1 MKSYTM
7 LTVGMFLMSVT
18 YGSGFIEGYRNA
30 LDQTFAAAP
39 RMLRKPGVLEEN
51 PASFDALSQF
61 PCYQNFACLVSNQ
74 WEYAVTHLSA
84 LATNQWERLV
94 TIGVGKTYDEDFY
107 LSACTRLADLE
118 QAGSITRKELL
129 FMLSSSR
136 TNIDMCVVSRY
147 REPAVTNLVEKL
159 RRVIP
164 DDAYWDSVLSGEV
177 YLDRI
182 SKNHN
187 EY

>member
-1 MKSYTM
+1 MRTAFVAGVL
-7 LTVGMFLMSVT
+7 LTLPFVVSSEIAVADFRNTIGTLRQNVEVKHRRWGVISEPLSFDVMSRSVA
-18 YGSGFIEGYRNA
+18 YRN
-30 LDQTFAAAP
+30 FAA
-39 RMLRKPGVLEEN
+39 
-51 PASFDALSQF
+51 SI
-61 PCYQNFACLVSNQ
+61 SND
-74 WEYAVTHLSA
+74 WSYAVTHLSQ

-164 DDAYWDSVLSGEV
+164 DDTYWDSVLSGEA

-187 EY
+187 EF